1 MFYVVCG
8 IVFASIWVVAIFLS
22 FVNLVI
28 DSHNMQAKMKLKNI
42 FCLICSTGM
51 LIYALGVIYSYYEF
65 YTTTSYV
72 VYFN

>member
-42 FCLICSTGM
+42 LCLICSTGM
-51 LIYALGVIYSYYEF
+51 LIYALGVIYSYYDF
-65 YTTTSYV
+65 YTSTSYV

>member
-1 MFYVVCG
+1 MFYVICG

-42 FCLICSTGM
+42 LCLTCSTGM
-51 LIYALGVIYSYYEF
+51 LIYALGVIYSYYDF

>member
-1 MFYVVCG
+1 MFYVACG

-28 DSHNMQAKMKLKNI
+28 DSHSMQAKMKLKNI
-42 FCLICSTGM
+42 LCLICSTGM
-51 LIYALGVIYSYYEF
+51 LIYALCVIYSYYEF